1 MCSLHRS
8 GWATIALL
16 VASAL
21 YCETALSQSFK
32 YAGNLR
38 DPILTASSPIPANPC
53 LKDAPRGPA
62 SGRSD
67 TRAGPKAAS
76 SCDEP
81 TAVISMVKPCQ
92 LASLPRA
99 GCEGPND
106 PVQAHLIALGKA
118 GLKISLAR
126 ERVLEILQSGNACRA
141 WFEAKD
147 SNAAA
152 TFRTLSFVLDPHGEE
167 YVLESRD
174 IGPMNIF
181 RDPYVAKVIQGDGP
195 YATVTL
201 NTKGAFFSEMARVV
215 EVHKNGGPLSF
226 RGTHLLRVGPYG
238 GDTLPARVITLLH
251 EFGHVLDLLPTDL
264 DDLDGKSSRN
274 TNEVLRSCS
283 AEVESLAH
291 RNVEGPGAAPI
302 TPRISGLEL
311 FSIHRDSLTGGR
323 VDPNGIR
330 IAP

>member
-8 GWATIALL
+8 GWAAVTLLVTLVFYCEIALP
-16 VASAL
+16 
-21 YCETALSQSFK
+21 QSFK

-38 DPILTASSPIPANPC
+38 DPILTASSPIPANAC
-53 LKDAPRGPA
+53 LKDALSGPA

-67 TRAGPKAAS
+67 AHAGPEAAS

-81 TAVISMVKPCQ
+81 TAAIPIVKPCQ
-92 LASLPRA
+92 LAGLPGA

-106 PVQAHLIALGKA
+106 PGQARLIALGKA
-118 GLKISLAR
+118 GQKISRAR
-126 ERVLEILQSGNACRA
+126 EKVLEILEAENVCRA
-141 WFEAKD
+141 WFQAKD
-147 SNAAA
+147 SNPAA

-174 IGPMNIF
+174 LGPMNIF

-195 YATVTL
+195 YAAVTL
-201 NTKGAFFSEMARVV
+201 NTKGAFFSTMARVV
-215 EVHKNGGPLSF
+215 EVHKNGGPVSY
-226 RGTHLLRVGPYG
+226 RGTRLLHVGPYG
-238 GDTLPARVITLLH
+238 GDTLPAQVITLLH

-283 AEVESLAH
+283 AEVELLAH
-291 RNVEGPGAAPI
+291 RNVERPGAAPI
-302 TPRISGLEL
+302 APRISGLEL
-311 FSIHRDSLTGGR
+311 FSVHRESLTGGR
-323 VDPNGIR
+323 VDPNGIK